1 MIYYNELSEQT
12 LRIIS
17 GLEERKERAI
27 KNDGL
32 AHLFAKFSKDDFGK
46 NVYSHSGTES
56 STPNISVTV
65 DSATTVVRV
74 LKWFREEGYKV
85 SSFTD
90 WTEYTPNREYK
101 LVERN
106 SDNKNLLVNVAF
118 TVTSYFS
125 GGTCEFVDEP
135 TGEIEE
141 DAEVVAVPAHKRQVM
156 KKVLKCG
163 TEELPASV

>member
-1 MIYYNELSEQT
+1 MIYYNELSDQT

-17 GLEERKERAI
+17 RYEERKELAI
-27 KNDGL
+27 KHDGL
-32 AHLFAKFSKDDFGK
+32 AHLFEKFSKDDFGK
-46 NVYSHSGTES
+46 NVYSHGSTDS
-56 STPNISVTV
+56 YTPNVSVTV

-85 SSFTD
+85 KSFTD
-90 WTEYTPNREYK
+90 WTEYSPNREYK
-101 LVERN
+101 LIARN
-106 SDNKNLLVNVAF
+106 SDDPSVAF
-118 TVTSYFS
+118 TVTSYFA

-141 DAEVVAVPAHKRQVM
+141 VSEVVAVPAHRRQVM

-163 TEELPASV
+163 TEELPSAV

>member
-56 STPNISVTV
+56 YTPNISVTV
-65 DSATTVVRV
+65 DSASTVVRV

-85 SSFTD
+85 KSFTD
-90 WTEYTPNREYK
+90 WTDYTPNREYK
-101 LVERN
+101 LIERD
-106 SDNKNLLVNVAF
+106 SDNKSVVF
-118 TVTSYFS
+118 TITSYFS

-141 DAEVVAVPAHKRQVM
+141 VAEVVAVPAHKRQVM

-163 TEELPASV
+163 TEELPSAV

>member
-17 GLEERKERAI
+17 RYEERKDQAI

-56 STPNISVTV
+56 YTPNLSVTV
-65 DSATTVVRV
+65 DSAPTVVRV

-101 LVERN
+101 LISRN
-106 SDNKNLLVNVAF
+106 SEDTSVAF

-135 TGEIEE
+135 TGEVEE
-141 DAEVVAVPAHKRQVM
+141 VAEVVAIPAHRRQVM

-163 TEELPASV
+163 TEELPSSV